1 MDIGDSRALISER
14 VTNLMQLQ
22 VVVVALLRRRWVC
35 MRINMLFSQLLSI
48 FPLSSS
54 LPFSLQIWTPFFG
67 PTILESRHR
76 ESLLSPCRNLLK
88 SRALQSIIFCKWQT
102 YFSKIKYCL
111 PLNLGM
117 DSCQIPSIKILYI
130 VMMGWREREGRIHI
144 TLKSQHR
151 VLDKSFP

>member
-88 SRALQSIIFCKWQT
+88 SRALQYLIFCKWQGIQYRWPYLYQQMT
-102 YFSKIKYCL
+102 ESPSCFEGKPYPLFLGELPISTFSSL
-111 PLNLGM
+111 TN
-117 DSCQIPSIKILYI
+117 
-130 VMMGWREREGRIHI
+130 
-144 TLKSQHR
+144 
-151 VLDKSFP
+151 FPWVIQK